1 MPKKL
6 LNLYVRA
13 VGGAVRLPFTVASR
27 TTKLAFDTAE
37 AAYGLVRGGGE
48 PAQREPTPS
57 PSTPSPSAPAPAHDS
72 RAEAEPQPA
81 PLSDAPAIDYDAE
94 PLTPIGHD
102 AEVAKTIDDEDELVA
117 EFADPGAED
126 GPGATI
132 EVDPPWHGYEVMHA
146 DDVVARIADADEAEL
161 FVLELYERAH
171 KKRQTVIEAAEG
183 RLRELANL
191 PRRA

>member
-13 VGGAVRLPFTVASR
+13 VGGAVRLPFTVAAR

-37 AAYGLVRGGGE
+37 AAYGLVRGAGE
-48 PAQREPTPS
+48 PTRREPA
-57 PSTPSPSAPAPAHDS
+57 PSPSAPAPAHEP
-72 RAEAEPQPA
+72 AAAPEPQPT
-81 PLSDAPAIDYDAE
+81 PLSDAPGIDYDAE

-102 AEVAKTIDDEDELVA
+102 AEAAKTIDDEDELVA

-132 EVDPPWHGYEVMHA
+132 EAEPPWDGYGVMHA
-146 DDVVARIADADEAEL
+146 DDLVARIADADEAEL

-171 KKRQTVIEAAEG
+171 KSRQTVLAAAER

-191 PRRA
+191 PRRV